1 MIKKWFGVVLALIVV
16 GLVSLIVLDDS
27 HATAP
32 TFSAKNLQGQTWDNQ
47 RLQNKVTLINFWFPS
62 CPGCVTEMPKL
73 IKMAQDYQGKDFQ
86 ILAVAVPYD
95 PLPTVHEYAKQHA
108 LPFDVIFDEQKNIT
122 SSFAKKDLYPTSVLV
137 NKRGEVLKTFVGEPN
152 FNELYQT
159 VDLELAK

>member
-1 MIKKWFGVVLALIVV
+1 MGQSTLTKQSYPDKF
-16 GLVSLIVLDDS
+16 LVSVLPWLCYRN
-27 HATAP
+27 AEI
-32 TFSAKNLQGQTWDNQ
+32 NQ
-47 RLQNKVTLINFWFPS
+47 NGT
-62 CPGCVTEMPKL
+62 
-73 IKMAQDYQGKDFQ
+73 DFQ